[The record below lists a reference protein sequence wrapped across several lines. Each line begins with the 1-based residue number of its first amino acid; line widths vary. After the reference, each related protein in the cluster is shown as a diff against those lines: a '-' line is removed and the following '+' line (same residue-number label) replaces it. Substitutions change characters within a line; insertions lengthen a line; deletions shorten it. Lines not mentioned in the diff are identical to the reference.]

1 VWNELTS
8 AEAINRLIVGFG
20 GFHDACLREI
30 SVATET
36 YVGEGMAMSCPSNL
50 DTSVL
55 LFFQRDAGPVSA
67 VEIHCREVTGLHLK
81 PSAEGCD
88 SIIMG
93 GAIGLAQGAVR
104 LAVNFIAG
112 PMRAVPNSRVYIPG
126 RSFEQPDLEVTARSM
141 VWRPLENSLGRVRRY
156 RPQER
161 GEGA

>member
-1 VWNELTS
+1 MWNELDS
-8 AEAINRLIVGFG
+8 PAAINRLIAAFG

-36 YVGEGMAMSCPSNL
+36 YVGKDMAMRCPPNL

-55 LFFQRDAGPVSA
+55 LFLQRGAAPVSA

-81 PSAEGCD
+81 PSPEGCD

-93 GAIGLAQGAVR
+93 GAIGLGQGAVR
-104 LAVNFIAG
+104 IAVNFIAG
-112 PMRAVPNSRVYIPG
+112 PMRAAPDSRIFIPA
-126 RSFEQPDLEVTARSM
+126 RSFEQPDLELTARSV
-141 VWRPLENSLGRVRRY
+141 VWRPLENSLGKGRRY
-156 RPQER
+156 RPQEQ